1 MSTENQ
7 EASPVDQLSERL
19 EELRGI
25 FTGKSWV
32 VRVPGDDQI
41 IRLPVDSLFDYLED
55 ELLENMLSGL
65 CDFDVEDVQEAGL
78 LIKVIP
84 FQKSLQN
91 VVPFP
96 KNRLRKSEVKD
107 VKPVQ
112 SYLFP
117 ELFREIPELEA
128 EREAYYQKQREAAR
142 ERKKSRAEIIARCKE
157 KAGQLRAKYGE
168 DIGIEYQTATGDV
181 FWYKPLF
188 DFTD

>member
-19 EELRGI
+19 DELRGI

-32 VRVPGDDQI
+32 VRVPGNDQTI
-41 IRLPVDSLFDYLED
+41 HLPVDSIFDYLED

-65 CDFDVEDVQEAGL
+65 CDFDVEDVQDSGL

-84 FQKSLQN
+84 FQESLQN

-96 KNRLRKSEVKD
+96 QDRLRKSGAKD
-107 VKPVQ
+107 GKPVQ
-112 SYLFP
+112 SCLFP

-128 EREAYYQKQREAAR
+128 ERGAYYQQQREAAR
-142 ERKKSRAEIIARCKE
+142 ERKKIQSGGHRT
-157 KAGQLRAKYGE
+157 L
-168 DIGIEYQTATGDV
+168 
-181 FWYKPLF
+181 
-188 DFTD
+188 